1 MPAYAPARMPPR
13 VKQLTPADLADMLAL
28 QSAVAADLPA
38 HFLRAKSEDDL
49 RGYLDGR
56 LGVAFGIFDR
66 DAILATALLRLPGA
80 DHPNPESDPPFP
92 LVPEADWPHRAAF
105 LENAMVLPAARGR
118 GVQRALLRL
127 RLAHAAAAGM
137 QWVCAGASLRNEA
150 SWRNLL
156 AEEMTIVGLVDR
168 AVPTLGL
175 LTAFDTDALATD
187 PDDRLSVAAQDRA
200 GHQAALG
207 HGYVGVSLAPD
218 GTVTYRRLSTHG
230 TRRAA

>member
-1 MPAYAPARMPPR
+1 
-13 VKQLTPADLADMLAL
+13 MLAL
-28 QSAVAADLPA
+28 QSAVAADLPP

-66 DAILATALLRLPGA
+66 DAMLATALLRLPGA
-80 DHPNPESDPPFP
+80 DHPNPKSEPPFP

-105 LENAMVLPAARGR
+105 LENAMVLPAT
-118 GVQRALLRL
+118 
-127 RLAHAAAAGM
+127 AGI

-168 AVPTLGL
+168 AVPMLGL
-175 LTAFDTDALATD
+175 LMAFDTDTPATD

-207 HGYVGVSLAPD
+207 HGYVGVSLAPN